1 MSQSLS
7 GMYVHIIFH
16 IKNSSPVIDR
26 EIENELYAYLA
37 SIANDNDSPAIK
49 INGEK
54 DHVHIL
60 CIMSKNISL
69 ADLVEEVKKH
79 SSRWIKTRNK
89 KYKLF
94 KWQGGYAG
102 FSVSKS
108 QIGKTKKYI
117 SEQKEDYT

>member
-7 GMYVHIIFH
+7 KIYVHIIFR
-16 IKNSSPVIDR
+16 IRKTSALIDR

-37 SIANDNDSPAIK
+37 SIAKDNDSPPIK

-69 ADLVEEVKKH
+69 ADLVEQVKKH
-79 SSRWIKTRNK
+79 SSRWIKTKNK

-108 QIGKTKKYI
+108 QVEKTKK
-117 SEQKEDYT
+117 

>member
-7 GMYVHIIFH
+7 KIYVHIIFR
-16 IKNSSPVIDR
+16 IRKTSALIDR

-37 SIANDNDSPAIK
+37 SIAKDNDSPPIK

-54 DHVHIL
+54 AHVHIL

-69 ADLVEEVKKH
+69 ADLVEQVKKH
-79 SSRWIKTRNK
+79 SSRWIKTKNK

-108 QIGKTKKYI
+108 QVEKTKK
-117 SEQKEDYT
+117 